1 MKIANAG
8 PITMGPDGTDQVDIR
23 ATKGEYIL
31 PPEVVAV
38 IGKDKLDQLVM
49 EVTGQQPGPVP
60 VETNPQPAIAR
71 PGYAGGGLLGM
82 TKDLMGKKDMAA
94 QFRGVVEDKMG
105 YKAGG
110 AVSTIFGPAGA
121 MTKEELRA
129 AAQAKYAQDT
139 KVAADAVKASPK
151 APSLAGR
158 VIQGAARVGGAV
170 LRGGSGAAMALTP
183 TNNTPNQQEE
193 MAQMKQFALPDNPAM
208 ASMTP
213 EERGLAIQ
221 GSGDRNAAARA
232 VASGAGAIIAR
243 TAQQNANPVSI
254 PDFGN
259 QAIAD
264 NWPGR
269 VKPVT
274 QEEIAPATDTAAPP
288 LAAAAPTRSPSRGG
302 GIMVLDETGAYDLSG
317 RRKSSMDEF
326 VANRPKIARGDI
338 GLSPD
343 FDGVRGSFDITQEG
357 GVQVIR
363 AAPTQQKVLGTK
375 TGSTSSSSRAED
387 GTSSSQESS
396 FSRPV
401 VTSEQIYNPRDPA
414 IEANRLKAEEL
425 KNERLA
431 SFSERI
437 ANEDIPFGLNSK
449 VAQKATELAEIAG
462 ADPNRVAALYKQKLA
477 QWEVES
483 KKASLFGK
491 AKPPTIEQ
499 LFTLDAELDKA
510 FGLGQ

>member
-60 VETNPQPAIAR
+60 VEANPQPAIAR

-82 TKDLMGKKDMAA
+82 TKDLMNKKDIAA

-110 AVSTIFGPAGA
+110 EVADEALKKIDERVRANALAKANAPST
-121 MTKEELRA
+121 LS
-129 AAQAKYAQDT
+129 
-139 KVAADAVKASPK
+139 KVA
-151 APSLAGR
+151 
-158 VIQGAARVGGAV
+158 GAV

-193 MAQMKQFALPDNPAM
+193 MAQMKQFALPDNPYM
-208 ASMTP
+208 VSMTP

-254 PDFGN
+254 PDFGK

-357 GVQVIR
+357 VVQVIR

-499 LFTLDAELDKA
+499 LFTLDTELDKA

>member
-60 VETNPQPAIAR
+60 VEANPQPAIAR

-82 TKDLMGKKDMAA
+82 TKDLMNKKDIAA

-105 YKAGG
+105 YKTGG
-110 AVSTIFGPAGA
+110 EVADEALKKIDERVRANALAKANAPST
-121 MTKEELRA
+121 LS
-129 AAQAKYAQDT
+129 
-139 KVAADAVKASPK
+139 KVA
-151 APSLAGR
+151 
-158 VIQGAARVGGAV
+158 GAV

-193 MAQMKQFALPDNPAM
+193 MAQMKQFALPDNPYM
-208 ASMTP
+208 VNMTP

-326 VANRPKIARGDI
+326 VANRPKIARGDV
-338 GLSPD
+338 GLPQD
-343 FDGVRGSFDITQEG
+343 FAGRRGSFDVSQEG

-363 AAPTQQKVLGTK
+363 TDPMTMTPLRDLADSGTVAGEPFKSVNPKV
-375 TGSTSSSSRAED
+375 AN
-387 GTSSSQESS
+387 
-396 FSRPV
+396 
-401 VTSEQIYNPRDPA
+401 VTDQAA
-414 IEANRLKAEEL
+414 IEKNAIAREEL
-425 KNERLA
+425 DLKKYEAFNTRI
-431 SFSERI
+431 SE
-437 ANEDIPFGLNSK
+437 AEIPFNLNDK
-449 VAQKATELAEIAG
+449 VAQKAIELAELTG
-462 ADPNRVAALYKQKLA
+462 ANPSAVASTYKQKLA
-477 QWEVES
+477 QWQTDGTKFS
-483 KKASLFGK
+483 MFGK
-491 AKPPTIEQ
+491 PKPPTVEDLLALETEI
-499 LFTLDAELDKA
+499 DKA